1 VALFALV
8 LAGTA
13 ALAGCGGGTPP
24 PGGAGS
30 AVPAGPSSAELGPS
44 DAVLAE
50 AYVMRAHNL
59 QVEGRGTVVRL
70 LADDEDGGRH
80 QRFIVRLASGQTIL
94 VAHNIDI
101 AARVNGLRV
110 RDTVAFF
117 GVYEWNE
124 EGGTIHWTHRDPA
137 GEHVD
142 GWLRHG
148 GRVYQ

>member
-1 VALFALV
+1 MRAVVLFALV

-13 ALAGCGGGTPP
+13 GLAGCGGGTPP
-24 PGGAGS
+24 DEAGS
-30 AVPAGPSSAELGPS
+30 AAGWSTVGLTQS

-50 AYVMRAHNL
+50 AYATRAHNL

-70 LADDEDGGRH
+70 LSDDEDGGRH
-80 QRFIVRLASGQTIL
+80 QRFILRLASGQTLL
-94 VAHNIDI
+94 VAHNIDL
-101 AARVNGLRV
+101 APRVNGLRV

-117 GVYEWNE
+117 GEYEWNE

-137 GEHVD
+137 AEHVD
-142 GWLRHG
+142 GWLQHG